1 MTQQSDLAV
10 FIGRFQPFHLGHH
23 HALMKGLE
31 IAKDVL
37 VLIGDTGG
45 PRGLKNPWT
54 FEERRDMIRA
64 ALTPEQNKR
73 VAIDYAIDHPSN
85 TDWQAQVQEIVSI
98 IVEEAG
104 ADPKKVVLIGHEKD
118 ASSFYLLIF
127 PQWKHI
133 DTGYDELP
141 GGLLRKYDATA
152 IRKLIFGNELHY
164 ATGLLHSNVLEFIVK
179 HRKNLPELYSNLE
192 REHEFI
198 AAYRKSWQSAPFPP
212 VFVTT
217 DCVVVQSGHILLIQR
232 GQAPGKGLWALP
244 GGFLDQTETIEQCAI
259 RELVEETNIK
269 LQPEV
274 LLRCIETV
282 KVFDRAGGVSQED
295 RGRIITHVHLI
306 KLDDTKPLPKVTG
319 GDDAAIARWI
329 PLGEI
334 NYREIFSDH
343 GQIIQSMLGKL

>member
-10 FIGRFQPFHLGHH
+10 FIGRFQPFHLGHL
-23 HALMKGLE
+23 HAITSGLD
-31 IAKDVL
+31 ISKDVL

-45 PRGLKNPWT
+45 PRTIKNPWT
-54 FEERRDMIRA
+54 FDERCQMIRTS
-64 ALTPEQNKR
+64 LTPEQNRR
-73 VAIDYAIDHPSN
+73 VCIEQIFDMPSN
-85 TDWQAQVQEIVSI
+85 TDWIAQVQGVVLDITI
-98 IVEEAG
+98 EAN
-104 ADPKKVVLIGHEKD
+104 ADPKKVVLVGHEKD
-118 ASSFYLLIF
+118 ASTFYLSLF

-164 ATGLLHSNVLEFIVK
+164 AAGLLHPNVLEFIVK
-179 HRKNLPELYSNLE
+179 HRKNLPELYSDLE

-198 AAYRKSWQSAPFPP
+198 AAYRKSWQSSPFPP

-217 DCVVVQSGHILLIQR
+217 DCVVIQSGHILLIQR
-232 GQAPGKGLWALP
+232 GQSPGKGLWALP

-319 GDDAAIARWI
+319 GDDAAVARWI